1 MNKIELLA
9 PAGDLQRLKTAI
21 LYGADAV
28 FIGGKSFSLR
38 SRASNFD
45 LPEIKKAVDFAHAHQ
60 AKVYVTV
67 NMIMHQEDIDG
78 LDEYLQALEK
88 CGVDAIICSSLFI
101 ASRAYDVAKG
111 MEVHISTQNSI
122 ANSYAADLYKD
133 FHATRVVLA
142 REATL
147 QQIELL
153 NKATDLEVEVFGHG
167 GMCTNFSGH
176 CTLSNYM
183 TTRDANRGGCAQSC
197 RWQYHLYDNGHEISD
212 KDYLFSMG
220 SKDLSAMPVLD
231 LLIKTGIASLKIEGR
246 MKTEYYIATVI
257 GAYRRAIDDLYAGKD
272 PQQVIERGVRELNNA
287 ANRETFTGFLQRIP
301 DASGQ
306 LYLTQAETVTQSYIG
321 RVISQDTSS
330 LLATIELRNAIEVED
345 TLESFGPK
353 RDPQPFVV
361 KHMLD
366 KNGDVVQ
373 RSFRPMEHI
382 QIQLNHKVL
391 PGDFIRRVVV

>member
-45 LPEIKKAVDFAHAHQ
+45 LPEIKKAVDFAHDYQ

-67 NMIMHQEDIDG
+67 NMIMHQEDLDG
-78 LDEYLQALEK
+78 LDEYLQALES

-101 ASRAYDVAKG
+101 ASRAYEVAKG
-111 MEVHISTQNSI
+111 LEVHISTQNSI

-147 QQIELL
+147 QQIDLL
-153 NKATDLEVEVFGHG
+153 NQATDLEVEVFGHG

-197 RWQYHLYDNGHEISD
+197 RWQYHLYDHGHEISD

-231 LLIKTGIASLKIEGR
+231 LLIETGVASLKIEGR

-272 PQQVIERGVRELNNA
+272 PQQVIERGVKELNNA
-287 ANRETFTGFLQRIP
+287 ANRETSTGFLQRIP
-301 DASGQ
+301 DAGGQ

-321 RVISQDTSS
+321 RVISQESS
-330 LLATIELRNAIEVED
+330 TLLATIELRNAIEVND
-345 TLESFGPK
+345 ALESFGPK
-353 RDPQPFVV
+353 RDPQSFVV

-382 QIQLNHKVL
+382 QIQLNHLVS
-391 PGDFIRRVVV
+391 PGDFIRREAV

>member
-1 MNKIELLA
+1 MRKIELLA
-9 PAGDLQRLKTAI
+9 PAGDFNRLKTAI

-28 FIGGKSFSLR
+28 FIGGKVFSLR

-45 LPEIKKAVDFAHAHQ
+45 LPEIKRAVDFAHEHQ

-67 NMIMHQEDIDG
+67 NMVMHEEDLEG
-78 LDEYLQALEK
+78 LDDYLIQLNQCK
-88 CGVDAIICSSLFI
+88 VDAIICSSLFI
-101 ASRAYDVAKG
+101 AQRAYEVAKG

-122 ANSYAADLYKD
+122 SNTYAAEIYKD
-133 FHATRVVLA
+133 AHATRVVLA

-147 QQIELL
+147 HQIELL
-153 NKATDLEVEVFGHG
+153 NQNTDLEVEVFGHG

-197 RWQYHLYDNGHEISD
+197 RWHYHLYDQGVEISD
-212 KDYLFSMG
+212 PKYLFTMG

-231 LLIKTGIASLKIEGR
+231 QLMATKVASLKIEGR

-272 PQQVIERGVRELNNA
+272 PAKTIDRGMRELSNA
-287 ANRETFTGFLQRIP
+287 ANRETHTGFLKQIP
-301 DASGQ
+301 YAEGQ
-306 LYLTQAETVTQSYIG
+306 LYLSQTESVTQSFIG
-321 RVISQDTSS
+321 RVIDQDPIT
-330 LLATIELRNAIEVED
+330 LLTTIELRNAVEVND
-345 TLESFGPK
+345 ILESFGPK
-353 RDPQPFVV
+353 REPQRFVV
-361 KHMLD
+361 NHML
-366 KNGDVVQ
+366 NLEGEVVE

-382 QIQLNHKVL
+382 QIQLNHPVL
-391 PGDFIRRVVV
+391 PNDFIRRLSK